1 MLSLCFI
8 LFTMSRIRGFNY
20 KTAKQKK
27 AEKFLGSML
36 KISFKAGAAI
46 TKGIAKSGN
55 NVENIQTEGVASS
68 PKGCGV
74 GLIAFIITI
83 VITFIYINGKNFNFL
98 VGLFLLLFIPGMVAL
113 LVTIIA
119 MVIIGKRDNSEE
131 NVEPLQEEQ
140 REKVDEIVQF
150 MLKDN
155 NIEDIKDVLGD
166 EEVERIVLENSFDK
180 IVECFLEDDLLSEK
194 EENRLIGFIK
204 YFKLSQED
212 LNKNKSY
219 EKVILASILRSITEG
234 IIPEKIR
241 VVEGAIPFNLNKNE
255 KMIWIFQ
262 DTDYYEDTIKHT
274 YQGNSNGISM
284 KVAKGVYYRMGNF
297 KGQTIETKILK
308 YVGRGF
314 LGFTDKHIYFYSYDK
329 SFRIPYSKIVTILP
343 YEAGVR
349 IQKEGVT
356 AKPQIFNNINGWFVY
371 NLIMN
376 LSKW

>member
-1 MLSLCFI
+1 
-8 LFTMSRIRGFNY
+8 MSRIRGFNY
-20 KTAKQKK
+20 KTKKQKK

-36 KISFKAGAAI
+36 KTGFKAGAAI

-55 NVENIQTEGVASS
+55 NIENIQPEEVTSS

-74 GLIAFIITI
+74 GFIAFIITI
-83 VITFIYINGKNFNFL
+83 VITFIYINNKDLNFL
-98 VGLFLLLFIPGMVAL
+98 VGLFLMLFIPGIVAI

-119 MVIIGKRDNSEE
+119 MNIMVRSDNLKG
-131 NVEPLQEEQ
+131 NIEPLQEKQ
-140 REKVDEIVQF
+140 KKQVDEIVQF
-150 MLKDN
+150 MLKDS
-155 NIEDIKDVLGD
+155 NIENIKDILGG
-166 EEVERIVLENSFDK
+166 EEVERIVLESSFDK

-194 EENRLIGFIK
+194 EENRLIGFIE
-204 YFKLSQED
+204 YFKLSQDD

-241 VVEGAIPFNLNKNE
+241 VVEGTIPFNLNKNE

-262 DTDYYEDTIKHT
+262 DTDYYEDTIKRT

-284 KVAKGVYYRMGNF
+284 KVAQGVYYRIGNF
-297 KGQTIETKILK
+297 KGQTIETKELK
-308 YVGRGF
+308 YIGKGF

-343 YEAGVR
+343 YEEGVR
-349 IQKEGVT
+349 IHKEGVT

-376 LSKW
+376 LSKS

>member
-8 LFTMSRIRGFNY
+8 LSTMSRIRGFNY

-36 KISFKAGAAI
+36 KTSFKTGAAI

-55 NVENIQTEGVASS
+55 NVENIQKEGLTSS
-68 PKGCGV
+68 PKGCGA

-83 VITFIYINGKNFNFL
+83 VIIFIYIDGKNFNFL
-98 VGLFLLLFIPGMVAL
+98 VGLFLLFFIPGIVAL
-113 LVTIIA
+113 IVTIITIA
-119 MVIIGKRDNSEE
+119 IMGKEDNSKESI
-131 NVEPLQEEQ
+131 EPFQEKQ
-140 REKVDEIVQF
+140 KQQVDKIVQF
-150 MLKDN
+150 MLKDDD
-155 NIEDIKDVLGD
+155 IENIKDVLGD
-166 EEVERIVLENSFDK
+166 EEVEKIVLENSFDK
-180 IVECFLEDDLLSEK
+180 IVECFLEDDLLSEN
-194 EENRLIGFIK
+194 EENRLIYFIE
-204 YFKLSQED
+204 YFKFSQED

-241 VVEGAIPFNLNKNE
+241 VVEGTIPFNLNKNE

-262 DTDYYEDTIKHT
+262 DTDYYEDTVKCT

-284 KVAKGVYYRMGNF
+284 KVAKGVYYRIGNF

-308 YVGRGF
+308 YIGRGF

-343 YEAGVR
+343 YEEGVR

-371 NLIMN
+371 NLIIN
-376 LSKW
+376 LNKW